1 MKINEPITNRA
12 IPVEPYQPIVTK
24 TDLKGCITYVND
36 NFVEITGFTREELIG
51 KNHNIVRHPDIPSVF
66 FADLWETVQAGRP
79 WRGILKNRC
88 KNGDHYWVDAYV
100 SPIKEKGKI
109 IGYMSVRNAASD
121 EEIRRVESY
130 FNYVK
135 SGGTMHRTKLP
146 IWQGLALSH
155 RLQLTFLF
163 FLLLFSAIIILSF
176 GAPESQQQ
184 THPYLFIS
192 LGTLGLVGS
201 LFGYQYL
208 YHSIITPLR
217 QATQV
222 AKDIAEANFD
232 TTAPLNPIHSDFKAL
247 FTALESTR
255 INMHAIIMDIT
266 HSTHAV
272 ERNVGKLSHRLHQ
285 LIQHYDEE
293 AQSIGGIQIAINNLE
308 SAISMVTAQT
318 QTAVS
323 DAESAEQI
331 VAESNNQMHNSL
343 EATKQVVSVVDTAL
357 QNIQNL
363 SQSIEKIGMITQV
376 ITEVAD
382 QTALLALNAA
392 IEAARAGESGRGF
405 AVVAD
410 EVRKLADRTRVNTA
424 DIIAVVHSIQQ
435 ATEIVVNSMQETA
448 QEVNSGMSFIQD
460 SYQKLIY
467 ISKVTQNTT
476 NMSQEIAALLNQQL
490 GETRRM
496 AEHMEHIMR
505 LASDNTSNIG
515 QIDHSTERLSRI
527 SQELRFIVEHFE
539 KT

>member
-1 MKINEPITNRA
+1 MKINEPVTNRA

-36 NFVEITGFTREELIG
+36 NFLEITGFTREELIG
-51 KNHNIVRHPDIPSVF
+51 KNHNIVRHPDVPPAL
-66 FADLWETVQAGRP
+66 FADLWKVIQSGRP
-79 WRGILKNRC
+79 WRGTLKNRC

-100 SPIKEKGKI
+100 SPIKERGQI
-109 IGYMSVRNAASD
+109 IGYMSVRNAASHD
-121 EEIRRVESY
+121 EVKKAEAY
-130 FNYVK
+130 FQHVQ
-135 SGGTMHRTKLP
+135 SGGALYHNKVHVLHRLS
-146 IWQGLALSH
+146 LAH
-155 RLQLTFLF
+155 RLQIVFGIL
-163 FLLLFSAIIILSF
+163 FLLFGTVTSLSILSPPH
-176 GAPESQQQ
+176 ANDH
-184 THPYLFIS
+184 TLF
-192 LGTLGLVGS
+192 LGLGIGGILLI

-208 YHSIITPLR
+208 YHSIITPLK
-217 QATQV
+217 QATKV
-222 AKDIAEANFD
+222 AKDIAEANFHAD
-232 TTAPLNPIHSDFKAL
+232 APLTPIHSDFTAL

-255 INMHAIIMDIT
+255 INMRAIIMDIT

-272 ERNVGKLSHRLHQ
+272 ERNVGKLSQRLNE

-293 AQSIGGIQIAINNLE
+293 AQSVSGIQIAINNLE
-308 SAISMVTAQT
+308 KAISTVTAQT
-318 QTAVS
+318 QAAVG
-323 DAESAEQI
+323 DAETAEKV

-357 QNIQNL
+357 ANIQNL
-363 SQSIEKIGMITQV
+363 SQSIEKIGVITQV

-424 DIIAVVHSIQQ
+424 DIIDVVHSIQN
-435 ATEIVVNSMQETA
+435 ATEVVVTSMQETA
-448 QEVNSGMSFIQD
+448 LEVNAGMSFIQD

-490 GETRRM
+490 HETRQM
-496 AEHMEHIMR
+496 AGHMEHIMY
-505 LASDNTSNIG
+505 LASENTSNID
-515 QIDHSTERLSRI
+515 QIDTSTEKLARI
-527 SQELRFIVEHFE
+527 SRELRFIVEHFE
-539 KT
+539 KS